1 VGCRRKV
8 GGDLWKCGHAYT
20 SGRRLD
26 RCIRI
31 TSGCPNVESLYTH
44 LPYVTSFDSSI
55 QVTYARGL
63 SVIVNADYDISQQDA
78 PLMVTVNDDKQK

>member
-1 VGCRRKV
+1 VSCRRKI
-8 GGDLWKCGHAYT
+8 GGDLWKCGYAYT

-31 TSGCPNVESLYTH
+31 TSLIWSVVQSNSH

-55 QVTYARGL
+55 QVTDARGL